1 MDGTVII
8 MDYSSYER
16 QKVKHILEKIGSF
29 ETIEVSSLNQ
39 LKLLDISMHSLKLV
53 IADISFPTEA
63 QGFEALK
70 LIREKRPDDEVPIII
85 ATKADTSE
93 HKNEALKYSVNDY
106 IIKPYQVKR
115 LENSIRGF
123 VRLKSGFRY
132 DTDGISEIKMTFDDY
147 VVKEIKYSK
156 RTQSPLSFI
165 LITLLKLD
173 AGGNAPGPG
182 VADKESIFSMA
193 AQKARKELRSTDT
206 IVLSKDRDIIIV
218 LPGTSESGARLV
230 CEKIKAGISQELE
243 KNHAAVMDSIYPVH
257 VTYPKDGEDFQ
268 ALMETAF
275 KRVSDKEM
283 LEKIVMIPPEKRKYA
298 DKSYNKFN
306 RWF

>member
-1 MDGTVII
+1 MDGTIII

-16 QKVKHILEKIGSF
+16 QKVRHILEKIGSF
-29 ETIEVSSLNQ
+29 EIIEVSSLNQ
-39 LKLLDISMHSLKLV
+39 LKLLDISMLSLKLV
-53 IADISFPTEA
+53 IADITFPAEE

-70 LIREKRPDDEVPIII
+70 LIREKRPDDEVPVIIV
-85 ATKADTSE
+85 TRTDKTE
-93 HKNEALKYSVNDY
+93 HKNEALKYAVNDY
-106 IIKPYQVKR
+106 IVKPYQVKR

-132 DTDGISEIKMTFDDY
+132 DTAGISDIKMTFDDY

-165 LITLLKLD
+165 LITVLKLD
-173 AGGNAPGPG
+173 ANGSSPGPDSG
-182 VADKESIFSMA
+182 DKEAIFSIA
-193 AQKARKELRSTDT
+193 AEKARKELRSTDT

-218 LPGTSESGARLV
+218 LPGTSETGARLV
-230 CEKIKAGISQELE
+230 CEKIKKGISQELE
-243 KNHAAVMDSIYPVH
+243 KAHADILGYIYPVY

-268 ALMETAF
+268 SLMETAF
-275 KRVSDKEM
+275 KRVADKEM

-306 RWF
+306 RLF